1 MVASTA
7 PPGALLQANFRR
19 RLVRVGTSKRSLDLS
34 VLVSVRVAD
43 FNVPRIRK
51 ADAKWLAKAML
62 ALLLAVPAPARAAE
76 TVFFPSLDGFVTGG
90 KPTELDGLLMRP
102 DGPGPFPAIVAL
114 HGCGGLLKEGALVAR
129 EAAWAKLLTSH
140 GYVVLFPDSF
150 GPRGVTTDCEGAV
163 RAWAER
169 SYDAYGAL
177 RYLQAQSFIVGGRI
191 GVMGWS
197 HGGGTVIFAIAPNSI
212 ARPADLPK
220 GDFRAAVAFYPAWC
234 SRLSTDWK
242 PDIPFLLEIGAEDDS
257 IQPAP
262 CIERA
267 QSAKAGGAPTQIKV
281 YDDAV
286 HDFDWP
292 GDTLHTIVSPS
303 GKAAHYG
310 VNEDARAD
318 ALIRVLA
325 FFDARLKP

>member
-7 PPGALLQANFRR
+7 PQGALLQANFRR